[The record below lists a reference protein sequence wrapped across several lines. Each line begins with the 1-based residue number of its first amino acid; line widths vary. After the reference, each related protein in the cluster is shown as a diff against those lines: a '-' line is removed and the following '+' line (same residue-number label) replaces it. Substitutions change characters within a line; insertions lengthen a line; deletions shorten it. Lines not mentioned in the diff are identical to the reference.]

1 LNLQAVIKSAT
12 PHNGNLLANG
22 IVYIPTR
29 AQIVLLPSEF
39 DACNVKVTILL
50 FVVVVVVNHKG
61 GDVGSATFASRH
73 FVNVLDGEAAN
84 AVGFDLAFA
93 LVEINDMLAVESF
106 DYFRLLVA
114 KEIDQ
119 VFFSE
124 EFVHGVCFCY
134 GLKISEKREKSRAF
148 SQVCQKFF
156 KTWAVPFIHW

>member
-1 LNLQAVIKSAT
+1 
-12 PHNGNLLANG
+12 
-22 IVYIPTR
+22 
-29 AQIVLLPSEF
+29 LPSKF
-39 DACNVKVTILL
+39 DACNVKVAILL

-61 GDVGSATFASRH
+61 GDVSAASLASRH
-73 FVNVLDGEAAN
+73 FVNVLHGEAAN

-134 GLKISEKREKSRAF
+134 GLKIPRFTEGASVF
-148 SQVCQKFF
+148 
-156 KTWAVPFIHW
+156 